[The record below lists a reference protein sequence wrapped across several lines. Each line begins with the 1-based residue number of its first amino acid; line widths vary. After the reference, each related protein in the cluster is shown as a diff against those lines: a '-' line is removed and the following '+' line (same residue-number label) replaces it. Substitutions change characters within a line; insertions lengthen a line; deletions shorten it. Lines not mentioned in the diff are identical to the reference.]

1 MNTPTNRRVALV
13 TGAAGELGR
22 AICARLCR
30 DGLHIVAADIDLQA
44 AQQLVDSLEC
54 LSLIHI

>member
-1 MNTPTNRRVALV
+1 MLPMNIPTERRVALV

-30 DGLHIVAADIDLQA
+30 DGLDIVAVDLNLHA
-44 AQQLVDSLEC
+44 AQR